1 MNPANA
7 IAANARAIREGKGLT
22 LEAAAQ
28 LTGVSRSMLAQVERG
43 EVNPTI
49 SLLWKI
55 SNGYRVSF
63 TSLLESPGE
72 PVTVLACGQG
82 QPLEEDQGRFVNYP
96 VFAFDEKKL
105 FETYRIIIQPGGELT
120 AQPHLKGAEEYITVF
135 RGRVEIRVEE
145 DTHLLETGDSIRF
158 LGDLPHGY
166 RNPGRE
172 EAHLSMIIYY
182 NR

>member
-105 FETYRIIIQPGGELT
+105 FETYRIIIQPGGEL
-120 AQPHLKGAEEYITVF
+120 AALGLKG
-135 RGRVEIRVEE
+135 REIGAAQRKLALHVLEHPE
-145 DTHLLETGDSIRF
+145 DNRCDKLMELLKLD
-158 LGDLPHGY
+158 
-166 RNPGRE
+166 
-172 EAHLSMIIYY
+172 
-182 NR
+182 

>member
-1 MNPANA
+1 MNPTNA

-72 PVTVLACGQG
+72 PVTVLTCGQG
-82 QPLEEDQGRFVNYP
+82 QP
-96 VFAFDEKKL
+96 
-105 FETYRIIIQPGGELT
+105 
-120 AQPHLKGAEEYITVF
+120 
-135 RGRVEIRVEE
+135 
-145 DTHLLETGDSIRF
+145 
-158 LGDLPHGY
+158 
-166 RNPGRE
+166 
-172 EAHLSMIIYY
+172 
-182 NR
+182 